1 MHWKQK
7 LNGQNFWWKTLEV
20 GRGRGGWVEQ
30 LFYVIPCLWLMHD
43 KHCEGWNFCTGGRC
57 TTACAVVNQL
67 FNKLFWNTQLLI
79 SFFQKLSLKLIDN
92 CTSSGCCIFQPAFWC
107 KLKNPFFAK
116 FCTKFVTFF
125 AFFQLFSM
133 KNVEIYSRWCTFP
146 LYSPVGHIA

>member
-1 MHWKQK
+1 MSAKNIGMCREIYIQGEGA
-7 LNGQNFWWKTLEV
+7 LSLV
-20 GRGRGGWVEQ
+20 Q
-30 LFYVIPCLWLMHD
+30 LAISF
-43 KHCEGWNFCTGGRC
+43 
-57 TTACAVVNQL
+57 
-67 FNKLFWNTQLLI
+67 LI
-79 SFFQKLSLKLIDN
+79 SCFEKNNVWFLLFQQLSLKLIDN